1 MQVASQ
7 NTAIRYDEP
16 REDSMNRRT
25 VLGLGAVTALGTLAR
40 DLRGSAFAQQK
51 VVLKAADVHPLGY
64 PTVEAVLAMGKKLE
78 ATTTGRVSVQ
88 MYPSMQLGGE
98 KEMIEQAQVGALAI
112 ARVSVGP
119 MGPLVPELDV
129 FNLPFIF
136 RDDAHMEKVI
146 DGPIGE
152 ELLKKLSDHP
162 TAGLIGLCW
171 MNAGT
176 RHVYNSK
183 KPVKTIGDLKG
194 LKIRMMGNPVFVD
207 TMNALGGN
215 GVAMG
220 FDQLV
225 NAMQT
230 GVVDGAENNYP
241 SYATGQHYRY
251 AKYLSTTGHLMIPE
265 VLIFSKKIWGTLGKD
280 DQALIAKLGK
290 EAQLDERKLWYAME
304 EKSIKQIQ
312 EAGVEIT
319 KIDDKKP
326 FQEAVKP
333 VWEKYGKQHAELIKR
348 IQDTK

>member
-1 MQVASQ
+1 
-7 NTAIRYDEP
+7 
-16 REDSMNRRT
+16 MNRRT
-25 VLGLGAVTALGTLAR
+25 VLHLGAVTALGALAS
-40 DLRGSAFAQQK
+40 DLRISAFAQQK
-51 VVLKAADVHPLGY
+51 LVLKATDVHPLGY
-64 PTVEAVLAMGKKLE
+64 PTVEAVLGMGKQLE
-78 ATTTGRVSVQ
+78 AATGGRLSVQ

-112 ARVSVGP
+112 ARISVGP
-119 MGPLVPELDV
+119 MGPLIPELNV
-129 FNLPFIF
+129 FNLPFMF
-136 RDDAHMEKVI
+136 RDDGHMEKVI
-146 DGPIGE
+146 DGPIGD

-176 RHVYNSK
+176 RNVYNSK
-183 KPVKTIGDLKG
+183 KPVKSLDDLKG

-220 FDQLV
+220 FDQLIS
-225 NAMQT
+225 AMQT

-251 AKYLSTTGHLMIPE
+251 AKYYSLTGHLMIPE
-265 VLIFSKKIWGTLGKD
+265 ILVFSKKAWGTLAKE
-280 DQALIAKLGK
+280 DQALIMKLARQ
-290 EAQLDERKLWYAME
+290 AQLDERKLWYAME
-304 EKSIKQIQ
+304 EKSVKQIR
-312 EAGVEIT
+312 EAGVEII

-333 VWEKYGKQHAELIKR
+333 VWEKYGKQHAALIQR